1 MGKALIKVVSKA
13 LGDTIGAMAA
23 ADAFR
28 KKSGSEVHVIANL
41 DPGFF
46 SRSYSNLKVLS
57 YDSPAPYKNPNT
69 NKWELNGQE
78 YDEYFEIFYKFET
91 PLIKGYA
98 EQLGVDSWERPRI
111 DFKESERPIKSKYVC
126 FSMHSTAQCKHWNY
140 PDGWDKLCRMLRKS
154 GYTPVC
160 IDRFETFGSEGNWN
174 PSPKSCVKKHGMD
187 LSEMIRYISHCE
199 FFIGLSSGL
208 SWVAHAVG
216 KPVVMISGV
225 TSEDNEFLDDT
236 IRIINKSVCHG
247 CINNREY
254 KFDGGD
260 WFWCPAHKGT
270 SRHFECT
277 TSITPEMVMD
287 RLKPLISQ

>member
-46 SRSYSNLKVLS
+46 SMSYSNLKVLP
-57 YDSPAPYKNPNT
+57 YDSPAPYKNPHT
-69 NKWELNGQE
+69 NKWELNGQD

-140 PDGWDKLCRMLRKS
+140 PDGWDKL
-154 GYTPVC
+154 
-160 IDRFETFGSEGNWN
+160 
-174 PSPKSCVKKHGMD
+174 
-187 LSEMIRYISHCE
+187 
-199 FFIGLSSGL
+199 
-208 SWVAHAVG
+208 
-216 KPVVMISGV
+216 
-225 TSEDNEFLDDT
+225 
-236 IRIINKSVCHG
+236 
-247 CINNREY
+247 
-254 KFDGGD
+254 
-260 WFWCPAHKGT
+260 
-270 SRHFECT
+270 
-277 TSITPEMVMD
+277 
-287 RLKPLISQ
+287 